1 MKNKINSGTD
11 YKKDNVAI
19 LIDDIQLEN
28 IKKVSQ
34 EENKTKRMV
43 QYYTA
48 NYVDFNYL
56 SK

>member
-43 QYYTA
+43 QYYIA

>member
-28 IKKVSQ
+28 IKKINK

-43 QYYTA
+43 QYYID